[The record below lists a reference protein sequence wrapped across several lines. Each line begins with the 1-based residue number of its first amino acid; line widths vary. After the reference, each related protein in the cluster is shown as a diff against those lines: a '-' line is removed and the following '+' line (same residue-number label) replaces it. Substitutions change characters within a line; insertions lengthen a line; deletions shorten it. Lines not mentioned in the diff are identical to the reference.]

1 MARFGSVA
9 VINKVGLIIM
19 KPFYC
24 IDVGCRCNQGGTT
37 GCFVA
42 MQGHLHVVVG
52 HEGMAFDDREYVGL
66 ANGAGGHVAYPR
78 NWNVAWTKKRGG
90 AA

>member
-24 IDVGCRCNQGGTT
+24 IDVGSGNKNFFPVFLSSFQ
-37 GCFVA
+37 
-42 MQGHLHVVVG
+42 M
-52 HEGMAFDDREYVGL
+52 M
-66 ANGAGGHVAYPR
+66 
-78 NWNVAWTKKRGG
+78 
-90 AA
+90 